1 VKPGAL
7 RRGSTL
13 AVVTPASAA
22 KVELV
27 QAGMERLEGLG
38 YKTKL
43 MPHAL
48 DRGPL
53 YYAGTAEARAGDL
66 MAAFA
71 DKAIDGI
78 VCTRGG
84 WGSAELL
91 PLLDAAVV
99 RANPK
104 VFVGYSDHTSLH
116 TWLAREAGLVT
127 FYGPMVA
134 ADFGRADGFDRASWG
149 HAVGGDSEW
158 ALTASDGLRVLRAGV
173 AEGMLTG
180 GCISIL
186 AEGLGT
192 PYAMLPAT
200 VDASPQRASS
210 PGTPIAS
217 PQRASSP
224 GTPIASPQRASSPGT
239 PDAPRVLFLEDIGT
253 KPYQWD
259 RMLLHLRYA
268 GMLEQVSGIVFG
280 DMRQCVAAEED
291 ALLEAAILHAL
302 RDFAGP
308 IAIGLRSGHVDTP
321 NVTVPLGVRVRLDLR
336 EEPRLEFLEKAVVS
350 G

>member
-1 VKPGAL
+1 LSGLTRPGAL
-7 RRGSTL
+7 RAGATL
-13 AVVTPASAA
+13 AVVSPASAA

-27 QAGMERLEGLG
+27 QAGMDCLQGLG
-38 YKTKL
+38 YKAKL

-48 DRGPL
+48 VRGPL
-53 YYAGTAEARAGDL
+53 YYAGTAEQRAGDL

-71 DKAIDGI
+71 DEAVDAI

-91 PLLDAAVV
+91 PLLDADVV

-104 VFVGYSDHTSLH
+104 AFVGYSDHTSLH
-116 TWLAREAGLVT
+116 VWLQRECGLVS

-134 ADFGRADGFDRASWG
+134 ADFSRADGFDEFSWG
-149 HAVGGDSEW
+149 SALGGDPAWSVG
-158 ALTASDGLRVLRAGV
+158 AGDGLRILRAGV
-173 AEGMLTG
+173 AEGTFTG
-180 GCISIL
+180 GCLSIL

-192 PYAMLPAT
+192 PYAMLPA
-200 VDASPQRASS
+200 SS
-210 PGTPIAS
+210 
-217 PQRASSP
+217 
-224 GTPIASPQRASSPGT
+224 
-239 PDAPRVLFLEDIGT
+239 DAPRVLYLEDIGT

-268 GMLEQVSGIVFG
+268 GMLKGVTGIVFG
-280 DMRQCVAAEED
+280 DMRQCVEAEQG
-291 ALLEAAILHAL
+291 ALLEGAILHAL

-336 EEPRLEFLEKAVVS
+336 DGDGPRLEFS
-350 G
+350 GGSY

>member
-1 VKPGAL
+1 
-7 RRGSTL
+7 
-13 AVVTPASAA
+13 VVSPASAA
-22 KVELV
+22 KAELV
-27 QAGMERLEGLG
+27 RAGMERLEGLG
-38 YKTKL
+38 YRTKL

-71 DKAIDGI
+71 DPAIDGI

-91 PLLDAAVV
+91 PLLDAGVV

-104 VFVGYSDHTSLH
+104 AFVGYSDHTSIH
-116 TWLAREAGLVT
+116 TWLARECGLVT

-134 ADFGRADGFDRASWG
+134 ADFARADGFDEFSWG
-149 HAVGGDSEW
+149 SALGGDPAW
-158 ALTASDGLRVLRAGV
+158 LVGAGDGLRVLRPGV
-173 AEGMLTG
+173 AEGTLAG
-180 GCISIL
+180 GCLSIL
-186 AEGLGT
+186 VEGLGT
-192 PYAMLPAT
+192 PYAMLPA
-200 VDASPQRASS
+200 AAE
-210 PGTPIAS
+210 G
-217 PQRASSP
+217 
-224 GTPIASPQRASSPGT
+224 
-239 PDAPRVLFLEDIGT
+239 PRVLYLEDIGT

-280 DMRQCVAAEED
+280 DMRQCVAAEQD
-291 ALLEAAILHAL
+291 ALLEGAILHAL

-308 IAIGLRSGHVDTP
+308 IAIGLRSGHVDTA

-336 EEPRLEFLEKAVVS
+336 EGDGARLEFLEEATS
-350 G
+350 R

>member
-1 VKPGAL
+1 MNGAVKPGAL

-27 QAGMERLEGLG
+27 RAGMERLEGLG
-38 YKTKL
+38 YRTKL

-53 YYAGTAEARAGDL
+53 YYAGTAEARADDL

-91 PLLDAAVV
+91 PRLDASVV
-99 RANPK
+99 RANSK
-104 VFVGYSDHTSLH
+104 VFVGYSDHTSIH
-116 TWLAREAGLVT
+116 IWLAREAGLVT

-173 AEGMLTG
+173 AEGTLAG

-200 VDASPQRASS
+200 
-210 PGTPIAS
+210 
-217 PQRASSP
+217 
-224 GTPIASPQRASSPGT
+224 
-239 PDAPRVLFLEDIGT
+239 APRVLFLEDIGT

-308 IAIGLRSGHVDTP
+308 IAIGLRSGHVEPP

-336 EEPRLEFLEKAVVS
+336 DADGARLEFLEGAVAV
-350 G
+350 